1 MSTTTT
7 TSIQLTDTV
16 GWASSR
22 PNAAVGTTSRTTSS
36 SAAAAAGRTAE
47 EEEEILAAS
56 RAADSAAPDGGYG
69 WAIVA
74 SGCVLMWWGV
84 GTTYAWGVIQR
95 TLEEEEILAAS
106 RAADSAAPDGGYGWA
121 IVASGCVLMWW
132 GVGTTY
138 AWGVIQRTLV
148 RDGLAGPAVVSFIGS
163 LQAAMVSLCAT
174 ANAWLL
180 QRLGPRRTALT
191 GVALMGG
198 CEILSSFTTRNLG
211 GLFVT
216 SGVMFGLG
224 ASFIFCVIT
233 TIPSQYFSKKRGLA
247 NGLIFA
253 GSGLGGAAIS
263 FALDP
268 LIEKI
273 GLAMAYRVLGIAT
286 LATGLPAA
294 WIMKERTRLPR
305 RQFIEWKMFK
315 SANFVLICAATA
327 IGTFP
332 LYVPP
337 FFLPLYANSLGF
349 SSSTG
354 AGLVAGFTL
363 SSAVGRIVCGYLCD
377 MMGAINVLL
386 TSLVL
391 TALSMLAIWPASTT
405 LGPLALFV
413 VVNGLS
419 NGGFFCTMPTVA
431 SNVFGSAR
439 VGVVMSMIIT
449 GWIGG
454 YLMSLVQGAPIAGY
468 LLEAF
473 GGAEKGLTAYRP
485 AMFYGGSLSLVSA
498 ILVLIARVRVNKK
511 VFVKV

>member
-1 MSTTTT
+1 MSTTTS
-7 TSIQLTDTV
+7 TSVQLTSSA
-16 GWASSR
+16 GWSSNR
-22 PNAAVGTTSRTTSS
+22 PSGTTTHRTKP
-36 SAAAAAGRTAE
+36 APAVLRTE
-47 EEEEILAAS
+47 DDVLAAS
-56 RAADSAAPDGGYG
+56 LAVDSAAPDGGYG
-69 WAIVA
+69 WAIV
-74 SGCVLMWWGV
+74 L
-84 GTTYAWGVIQR
+84 
-95 TLEEEEILAAS
+95 
-106 RAADSAAPDGGYGWA
+106 
-121 IVASGCVLMWW
+121 SGCVLMWW

-148 RDGLAGPAVVSFIGS
+148 QDALAGPAVLSFIGS

-174 ANAWLL
+174 SNAWLL
-180 QRLGPRRTALT
+180 QYLGARRTALT

-198 CEILSSFTTRNLG
+198 CEILSSFTTGNLG

-216 SGVMFGLG
+216 AGVLFGLG
-224 ASFIFCVIT
+224 SRQVIT
-233 TIPSQYFSKKRGLA
+233 AIPAQYFSRKRGLA

-263 FALDP
+263 FALNP
-268 LIEKI
+268 LIEKV

-294 WIMKERTRLPR
+294 WIMKERSSLPR
-305 RQFIEWKMFK
+305 RKFIEWKLFK
-315 SANFVLICAATA
+315 SANFVLVCAATA
-327 IGTFP
+327 VGTFP

-349 SSSTG
+349 SSATG

-363 SSAVGRIVCGYLCD
+363 SSAAGRVLCGHLCD
-377 MMGAINVLL
+377 LMGALNVLL

-391 TALSMLAIWPASTT
+391 TAVSMLAIWPASTT
-405 LGPLALFV
+405 LAPLALFV
-413 VVNGLS
+413 VINGLS

-439 VGVVMSMIIT
+439 VGAVMSIIIT

-454 YLMSLVQGAPIAGY
+454 YLMGAPIAGY
-468 LLEAF
+468 LLEAY
-473 GGAEKGLTAYRP
+473 GGAEKGLVAYRP
-485 AMFYGGSLSLVSA
+485 AMLYGGSLSLVSA
-498 ILVLIARVRVNKK
+498 FLVLMVRIRVNKK

>member
-22 PNAAVGTTSRTTSS
+22 PNAAVGTTTTTTTTTSRTRSS
-36 SAAAAAGRTAE
+36 GAGAGRTAE
-47 EEEEILAAS
+47 EEEQ
-56 RAADSAAPDGGYG
+56 
-69 WAIVA
+69 V
-74 SGCVLMWWGV
+74 
-84 GTTYAWGVIQR
+84 
-95 TLEEEEILAAS
+95 LAAS

-174 ANAWLL
+174 ASAWLL

-198 CEILSSFTTRNLG
+198 CEVLSSFTTRNLG

-233 TIPSQYFSKKRGLA
+233 AIPSQYFSRKRGFA

-268 LIEKI
+268 LIAKI

-363 SSAVGRIVCGYLCD
+363 SSAVGRVVCGYLCD

-454 YLMSLVQGAPIAGY
+454 YLMGAPIAGY

-498 ILVLIARVRVNKK
+498 FLVLIARVRVNKK
-511 VFVKV
+511 VFIKV

>member
-1 MSTTTT
+1 MSSTTT
-7 TSIQLTDTV
+7 TSIQLTDNV

-22 PNAAVGTTSRTTSS
+22 PGAAVGTTSRTRSS
-36 SAAAAAGRTAE
+36 AAAAGRTAE
-47 EEEEILAAS
+47 
-56 RAADSAAPDGGYG
+56 
-69 WAIVA
+69 
-74 SGCVLMWWGV
+74 
-84 GTTYAWGVIQR
+84 
-95 TLEEEEILAAS
+95 EEEEILAAS

-224 ASFIFCVIT
+224 AS
-233 TIPSQYFSKKRGLA
+233 KKRGLA

-273 GLAMAYRVLGIAT
+273 GLTMAYRVLGIAT

-405 LGPLALFV
+405 LAPLALFV

-498 ILVLIARVRVNKK
+498 LLVLIARVRVNKK

>member
-1 MSTTTT
+1 MSATATAT
-7 TSIQLTDTV
+7 TSVELTDAV

-22 PNAAVGTTSRTTSS
+22 PTGTSTGGGITSRAKPTAGLPSRSGTSS
-36 SAAAAAGRTAE
+36 SDTD
-47 EEEEILAAS
+47 EEILAAS
-56 RAADSAAPDGGYG
+56 RAVDSAAPDGGYG

-84 GTTYAWGVIQR
+84 GTTYAWGVVQR
-95 TLEEEEILAAS
+95 
-106 RAADSAAPDGGYGWA
+106 
-121 IVASGCVLMWW
+121 V
-132 GVGTTY
+132 
-138 AWGVIQRTLV
+138 LV

-163 LQAAMVSLCAT
+163 LQAATVSLCAT

-180 QRLGPRRTALT
+180 QRLGPRRTALA

-198 CEILSSFTTRNLG
+198 SEILSGWATKSLG
-211 GLFVT
+211 ALFVT

-233 TIPSQYFSKKRGLA
+233 AIPSQYFSKKRGLA

-268 LIEKI
+268 LIDKI
-273 GLAMAYRVLGIAT
+273 GLAMAYRVLGLTT

-305 RQFIEWKMFK
+305 RKFIDWTLFK
-315 SANFVLICAATA
+315 SADFVLICAATA

-337 FFLPLYANSLGF
+337 FFLPLYADSLGL
-349 SSSTG
+349 SSATG

-363 SSAVGRIVCGYLCD
+363 SSAAGRVLCGGLCD
-377 MMGAINVLL
+377 VLGAVNVLL
-386 TSLVL
+386 ISLLL

-405 LGPLALFV
+405 LAPLALFV

-439 VGVVMSMIIT
+439 VGMVMSMIIT

-454 YLMSLVQGAPIAGY
+454 YLMGAPIAGY

-485 AMFYGGSLSLVSA
+485 AMLYGGSLSLFSA
-498 ILVLIARVRVNKK
+498 FLVLIARLRVNKK

>member
-7 TSIQLTDTV
+7 TSIQLTDSV

-22 PNAAVGTTSRTTSS
+22 PNAAVGTTTTTSRTR
-36 SAAAAAGRTAE
+36 SATVAGGHTAE

-56 RAADSAAPDGGYG
+56 LAADSTAPDGGYG

-95 TLEEEEILAAS
+95 A
-106 RAADSAAPDGGYGWA
+106 
-121 IVASGCVLMWW
+121 
-132 GVGTTY
+132 
-138 AWGVIQRTLV
+138 LV

-198 CEILSSFTTRNLG
+198 CEMLSSFTTRNLG

-233 TIPSQYFSKKRGLA
+233 AIPSQYFSKKRGLA

-273 GLAMAYRVLGIAT
+273 GLAMAYRVLGLAT

-363 SSAVGRIVCGYLCD
+363 SSAAGRIVCGYLCD
-377 MMGAINVLL
+377 MMGAVNVLL

-431 SNVFGSAR
+431 SNIFGSAR

-454 YLMSLVQGAPIAGY
+454 YLMGAPIAGY

-498 ILVLIARVRVNKK
+498 ILVLVARVRVNKK

>member
-1 MSTTTT
+1 
-7 TSIQLTDTV
+7 
-16 GWASSR
+16 
-22 PNAAVGTTSRTTSS
+22 
-36 SAAAAAGRTAE
+36 
-47 EEEEILAAS
+47 
-56 RAADSAAPDGGYG
+56 
-69 WAIVA
+69 
-74 SGCVLMWWGV
+74 
-84 GTTYAWGVIQR
+84 
-95 TLEEEEILAAS
+95 
-106 RAADSAAPDGGYGWA
+106 
-121 IVASGCVLMWW
+121 
-132 GVGTTY
+132 
-138 AWGVIQRTLV
+138 
-148 RDGLAGPAVVSFIGS
+148 
-163 LQAAMVSLCAT
+163 
-174 ANAWLL
+174 
-180 QRLGPRRTALT
+180 
-191 GVALMGG
+191 
-198 CEILSSFTTRNLG
+198 
-211 GLFVT
+211 
-216 SGVMFGLG
+216 
-224 ASFIFCVIT
+224 
-233 TIPSQYFSKKRGLA
+233 
-247 NGLIFA
+247 
-253 GSGLGGAAIS
+253 
-263 FALDP
+263 
-268 LIEKI
+268 
-273 GLAMAYRVLGIAT
+273 
-286 LATGLPAA
+286 
-294 WIMKERTRLPR
+294 
-305 RQFIEWKMFK
+305 MFK

-405 LGPLALFV
+405 LAPLALFV

-498 ILVLIARVRVNKK
+498 LLVLIARVRVNKK